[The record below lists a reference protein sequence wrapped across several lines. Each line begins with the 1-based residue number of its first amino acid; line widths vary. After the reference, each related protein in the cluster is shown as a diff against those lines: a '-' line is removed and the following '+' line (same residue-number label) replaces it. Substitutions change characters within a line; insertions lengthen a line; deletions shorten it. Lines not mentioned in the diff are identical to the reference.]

1 MLILSRVCAEFHDST
16 GAKIFSV
23 TPETR
28 LTFLP
33 APEAIR
39 EDPLFALLRE
49 DRLIEISDNGPLQ
62 RQLENDPEA
71 KPQDPKSEN
80 PKAKPQDPKPEKP
93 EKKPETPDPELKQ
106 KSRNEA
112 GNKPS
117 SRQGPAD
124 KP

>member
-49 DRLIEISDNGPLQ
+49 DRLIEISDNGPLKK
-62 RQLENDPEA
+62 QLENDPET
-71 KPQDPKSEN
+71 KPEDPKSE
-80 PKAKPQDPKPEKP
+80 
-93 EKKPETPDPELKQ
+93 KKTETPDPEPKQ
-106 KSRNEA
+106 KSRSEA

-117 SRQGPAD
+117 PRQGPAD

>member
-62 RQLENDPEA
+62 RQLENDPETM
-71 KPQDPKSEN
+71 PEDQKSEN
-80 PKAKPQDPKPEKP
+80 PEAKPQNPRS
-93 EKKPETPDPELKQ
+93 EKKPETPDPEPKQ

-112 GNKPS
+112 EKKPS
-117 SRQGPAD
+117 PRQESAD